1 MTPRWLWVAPLGL
14 IVLMAGYAGVRLGE
28 TRANLT
34 ATEVI
39 ATYAARYVAET
50 GGQLT
55 DCLAV
60 PADADGLWLEVICE
74 GAARR
79 VYAVDRFGRHVRTDE
94 PGNGA

>member
-1 MTPRWLWVAPLGL
+1 MGL
-14 IVLMAGYAGVRLGE
+14 VVLMAGYAGVRLGE
-28 TRANLT
+28 SRVDLS

-60 PADADGLWLEVICE
+60 PAEVEDLWLEIICD
-74 GAARR
+74 GTARR
-79 VYAVDRFGRHVRTDE
+79 VYAVDRFGRQVLQDGTGD
-94 PGNGA
+94 GA